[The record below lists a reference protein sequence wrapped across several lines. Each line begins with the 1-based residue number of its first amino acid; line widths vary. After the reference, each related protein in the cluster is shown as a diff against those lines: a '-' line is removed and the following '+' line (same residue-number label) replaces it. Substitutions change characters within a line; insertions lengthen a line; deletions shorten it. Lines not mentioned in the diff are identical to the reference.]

1 MDSKSSFRRGLAA
14 SLLVLLAGCGGDPP
28 ATPAADG
35 AATAGTAAAPGAS
48 AASTAS
54 TAPGAS
60 AADLAPANGTP
71 PQDTS
76 GPPELPSILDVA
88 IEPHVGDLDE
98 VLKRRQVRMLVAMDR
113 THFYFDGG
121 ALKGITADAIREFET
136 WMNAQLQQPKN
147 LKVQA
152 VIVPVRR
159 DQLIPSLL
167 AGRGDVIAT
176 FMTVTDERTKQVTFP
191 TGDSVV
197 NEVLVLPKGAAV
209 PTGIEQLAGTE
220 VHVRR
225 SSSYYDSLVAL
236 NAKFTAA
243 KLAPV
248 RIVPLDENLNT
259 DEALE
264 MLNAG
269 LIPATVADRYVARLW
284 KTVLP
289 DIQVVEA
296 IRLRS
301 DGRMGW
307 AVRPDNPQ
315 LAKLVGEFQAAHG
328 KGTLWGNMKARE
340 FATGNFIRNPESE
353 AERARLIEIAKYFR
367 EYGGRYSMDWLL
379 VAAQAYQESRL
390 DQNAKSAVGA
400 VGVMQ
405 VMPGTASDPRVGIP
419 DIHKVDR
426 NIEAGVKYMR
436 FVIDRYYADEPMTE
450 IDKGLFA
457 LASYNA
463 GPARVA
469 KLRAEAEKIGLD
481 PNVWFQNV
489 EVVAARRIGAET
501 VTYVRNIYKYYLAY
515 KLLDSRA
522 RNAAPAKPAA
532 AAPAAA
538 RTG

>member
-1 MDSKSSFRRGLAA
+1 MDSNPSFRRWLAA
-14 SLLVLLAGCGGDPP
+14 SLLVLLAGCGGDPRP
-28 ATPAADG
+28 ATPADG
-35 AATAGTAAAPGAS
+35 AATATTAAAPGAS
-48 AASTAS
+48 TAT
-54 TAPGAS
+54 TAPA
-60 AADLAPANGTP
+60 APTADLAAANGTP
-71 PQDTS
+71 PEDTS
-76 GPPELPSILDVA
+76 GPPELPSILDFA
-88 IEPHVGDLDE
+88 IEPHVGDLDRMIE
-98 VLKRRQVRMLVAMDR
+98 RRQVRMLVAMDR

-136 WMNAQLQQPKN
+136 WMNAQLKQPKN

-159 DQLIPSLL
+159 DQLIPALL

-176 FMTVTDERTKQVTFP
+176 FMTATDERRKQVTFP
-191 TGDSVV
+191 AGDSVV

-209 PTGIEQLAGTE
+209 PAGIEQLAGTE
-220 VHVRR
+220 VHVRP
-225 SSSYYDSLVAL
+225 SSSYHDSLVAL
-236 NAKFTAA
+236 NARFAAA

-284 KTVLP
+284 KSVLP
-289 DIQVVEA
+289 DIQVVES

-315 LAKLVGEFQAAHG
+315 LAKLVGEFQVSHG
-328 KGTLWGNMKARE
+328 KGTLWGNMMARE
-340 FATGNFIRNPESE
+340 FAAGDFIRNPESE
-353 AERARLIEIAKYFR
+353 ADRARLVEIAKYFR
-367 EYGGRYSMDWLL
+367 EYGDRYSMDWLL

-400 VGVMQ
+400 IGVMQ
-405 VMPGTASDPRVGIP
+405 VMPGTANDPRVGIP

-436 FVIDRYYADEPMTE
+436 FVIDRYYADEPMTQ

-501 VTYVRNIYKYYLAY
+501 VTYVRNIYKYYLTY
-515 KLLDSRA
+515 KLINAQAQDS
-522 RNAAPAKPAA
+522 APAKPAA
-532 AAPAAA
+532 APAAA
-538 RTG
+538 RAG